1 MRNKASSTAAAAL
14 TALTALAAATVAAP
28 APASAAAVTI
38 KVERAGGE
46 TVREWID
53 PFTCPTNTVLTGRS
67 HYGDEDDPTTY
78 YCSFILING
87 EQAQVYLGDWT
98 ARQKESRSDYS
109 APDHQAVAGRWHEGD
124 ENGYTRYRAASI
136 YWRGQRV
143 LLANGDISGVYRE
156 SSHTWQ
162 ADENK
167 VMTGRLH
174 NGDENGATYYR
185 FATVTV
191 AG

>member
-1 MRNKASSTAAAAL
+1 MRKKALSAAL
-14 TALTALAAATVAAP
+14 TALVAVAVAAP

-38 KVERAGGE
+38 KVERAHAE
-46 TVREWID
+46 MVREWID

-67 HYGDEDDPTTY
+67 HYGDENAPTTY
-78 YCSFILING
+78 YCSFILIDG

-98 ARQKESRSDYS
+98 ARQKESRADFS
-109 APDHQAVAGRWHEGD
+109 APDHHAVAGRWHEGD
-124 ENGYTRYRAASI
+124 ENGYTRYRTASVH
-136 YWRGQRV
+136 WRGRQV
-143 LLANGDISGVYRE
+143 LLAAGDISGAHRE
-156 SSHTWQ
+156 SSHTWH

-174 NGDENGATYYR
+174 RGDENGSTYYR
-185 FATVTV
+185 FATVTL

>member
-1 MRNKASSTAAAAL
+1 MSKKTLSTAAAAL
-14 TALTALAAATVAAP
+14 TALAAVAVAAP
-28 APASAAAVTI
+28 APASASAAAVTI
-38 KVERAGGE
+38 RVERAHSE
-46 TVREWID
+46 MVQEWSAS
-53 PFTCPTNTVLTGRS
+53 FTCPTNTVLTGRS
-67 HYGDEDDPTTY
+67 HYGDETDPTTY

-124 ENGYTRYRAASI
+124 ENGYTRYRSAGI

-143 LLANGDISGVYRE
+143 LLANGDISGEYRE
-156 SSHTWQ
+156 SNHLWQ

-174 NGDENGATYYR
+174 NGDENGKTYYR
-185 FATVTV
+185 FATVTF